1 VLERLTIRNVG
12 GIGLCDLSFDAG
24 LTVVTGESGAGKSSV
39 VRAME
44 LAAGKRGQSS
54 LIRAGEEEASVDAV
68 FHTNARFSDL
78 EDEQQPAEGA
88 FMTKRTFSRGR
99 GTRASLQGVQA
110 PVTLYSS
117 SVGRMIHIQSQFAQM
132 DLLDPGRQLAMIDS
146 CGGDELRGFLRE
158 LKTAVER
165 AYLKE
170 REIKGITDRR
180 ADIERRY
187 ANASEVIPLVKK
199 VNITEG
205 LEASLESEI
214 AEITRRIADGAKI
227 SQGFDRLTGGI
238 SGRGLLDELANVCEV
253 LSGCLTDAE
262 KTEEKA
268 AGESNECSRL
278 WKDAL
283 QNLRD
288 FADIVRRYAGTSP
301 EALSIESENL
311 ERRLGSLRKLRRLS
325 GAKNEA
331 ELLTYCRNA
340 EQEMAWLEES
350 YDLLER
356 ASLEARELRR
366 QASQLA
372 MSIRET
378 RKRAAGAL
386 ESRVNALL
394 GDLAMD
400 GTSFSISF
408 VELQKLRR
416 DGADGIEFT
425 LFTNKG
431 SATERG
437 GKVEKIASGG
447 ELSRLLL
454 ALQLSLPDEWLPP
467 TLVFDEVEAG
477 LGGRAAVLSGL
488 KLKELSRKCQVI
500 LVTHEA
506 SIAALGDR
514 HYVVKKEG
522 GESSAVILD
531 SEERV
536 REIARMLSGDSNLPE
551 AQEHAKRL
559 LKSEVGS

>member
-68 FHTNARFSDL
+68 FHTNTRFSDL
-78 EDEQQPAEGA
+78 EDNQQPAEGA
-88 FMTKRTFSRGR
+88 FMTKRAFSRGR
-99 GTRASLQGVQA
+99 GTRAFLQGMQA

-117 SVGRMIHIQSQFAQM
+117 SAGRMLHIQSQFAQM

-165 AYLKE
+165 AHLKE
-170 REIKGITDRR
+170 REIKNITDRR

-214 AEITRRIADGAKI
+214 AEIAHRIAGGAKI
-227 SQGFDRLTGGI
+227 SQGFDRLTGGM

-253 LSGCLTDAE
+253 LSSCLPATEKAE
-262 KTEEKA
+262 KETIEE
-268 AGESNECSRL
+268 CTRL
-278 WKDAL
+278 RRDGL

-288 FADIVRRYAGTSP
+288 FADIIRQHAGTSP
-301 EALSIESENL
+301 EALSAESENL

-331 ELLTYCRNA
+331 ELLTYCRDA

-350 YDLLER
+350 YDLLEK
-356 ASLEARELRR
+356 ASTEARELRR

-372 MSIRET
+372 MSIRES
-378 RKRAAGAL
+378 RKRAAKTL

-394 GDLAMD
+394 GDLAME

-408 VELQKLRR
+408 VELQKLKR

-514 HYVVKKEG
+514 HYLVLKDD
-522 GESSAVILD
+522 GESSVVALD
-531 SEERV
+531 DEARV
-536 REIARMLSGDSNLPE
+536 REIARMLSGDPNLPE
-551 AQEHAKRL
+551 AQEHARRL
-559 LKSEVGS
+559 LQSESGI